1 MKRIMLLGPLSALL
15 VLGSL
20 LLPSSVPGRSATE
33 RLEHGLPIP
42 FIRQTLAGHGY
53 NGENLWAYSGPVLTP
68 HRFPTEVSEAALL
81 ADIVIVGAGLWL
93 VGGLWGRRRRRS
105 TSNGQFDPGVRLPER
120 RPCHQRAI
128 YTGHDRSR
136 ADTHGQ
142 HHGPCAISP
151 APQVAILPVTNGEGM
166 LQVGRPLAQA
176 ARTTPARRADYGPEG
191 RGFESPRSPQIPR
204 ALVHGRQDVPVEVS
218 LLVAGVASAC
228 LPWPEGCD
236 LG

>member
-1 MKRIMLLGPLSALL
+1 MKCIMLLGPLSALL

-20 LLPSSVPGRSATE
+20 LLPSSIPGRSATE

-105 TSNGQFDPGVRLPER
+105 TSTVNCIQVRLPER
-120 RPCHQRAI
+120 RPCHQRAV
-128 YTGHDRSR
+128 YSGHGWSRS
-136 ADTHGQ
+136 DKHGQ
-142 HHGPCAISP
+142 HHNGRDLRRYARV
-151 APQVAILPVTNGEGM
+151 QVA
-166 LQVGRPLAQA
+166 VGLDLACKQGS
-176 ARTTPARRADYGPEG
+176 R
-191 RGFESPRSPQIPR
+191 
-204 ALVHGRQDVPVEVS
+204 L
-218 LLVAGVASAC
+218 ASA
-228 LPWPEGCD
+228 LPRPG
-236 LG
+236 